1 MNGRQPDTLKEPPA
15 PEGLAAYGKWSVTDL
30 VSCRKSRS
38 VNGDLVT
45 FLL

>member
-1 MNGRQPDTLKEPPA
+1 MNGPQTAALKEPPA
-15 PEGLAAYGKWSVTDL
+15 PEGLAAYGKRSVTDL